1 MRIGHYAVVE
11 GHEYQAHA
19 EYRHIWIDSATPPE
33 DQDGWEVFRDGRWRR
48 EVQQSDV
55 TSLVHVTTLATFD
68 SHRVNVLSIDH
79 RTGKV
84 AFVANPGPGPADKQ
98 LAHPPHSELSPILDN
113 AASIEG
119 WYGEVEP
126 HRLTDI
132 HSSSEELDVSLY
144 GIPRGGSAVVARTR
158 TVEDL
163 DLVRSDG
170 PHGA

>member
-1 MRIGHYAVVE
+1 M
-11 GHEYQAHA
+11 
-19 EYRHIWIDSATPPE
+19 
-33 DQDGWEVFRDGRWRR
+33 
-48 EVQQSDV
+48 QQSDV

-68 SHRVNVLSIDH
+68 SLRVNVLSIDH

-84 AFVANPGPGPADKQ
+84 AFVANLLGRD
-98 LAHPPHSELSPILDN
+98 LRTSSSAHPPHSEAQPDPRQRRQHRRLVRR
-113 AASIEG
+113 G
-119 WYGEVEP
+119 QP

-170 PHGA
+170 PHGALRTDTVTLRLSRPTGPCGQPLYPGMPDLGSEDR